1 MNETTRVPQTIGEF
15 DICFNTT
22 DDYLQ
27 GSRDGTLISELPGN
41 HNSKITE
48 ICTHVS

>member
-1 MNETTRVPQTIGEF
+1 MNETTRVPQSIGEF
-15 DICFNTT
+15 DICLNTT

-27 GSRDGTLISELPGN
+27 GSRDGRLISEFLGN
-41 HNSKITE
+41 HNNKITE